1 MTATEEAPSGPAPPS
16 ISVWAPEHRR
26 LTTGLVLTITL
37 VAFESLAIS
46 TVMPD
51 VRDDLGQLDLY
62 GWVFSA
68 FFLGTLVGAVMAGR
82 AADRRGTAAP
92 FVLGLTLFAVG
103 ITIGGATP
111 SMLVLVLARVLQGL
125 GAGAIPAVAYTSVG
139 RAYPSS
145 VQPRVFAVFSTAW
158 VIPGMAGPAA
168 ASAISHALD
177 WRFVFWAIVPLI
189 AVALVM
195 TLPALRRPTPGRPP
209 PPVPTSTATGS
220 AGRWCSP
227 SGAGLVLAATTATS
241 APIAIG
247 LAVVGIPVAAR
258 AFLALVPEGTT
269 RLRPGLP
276 AAIAI
281 RGMVTFAFFGTDSFV
296 PLGLTDA
303 RGQSTF
309 VAGLALTTAVLG
321 WTTAA
326 WVQQHR
332 MHRDGPRRLV
342 ATGQAIG
349 AVGILG
355 AALLLHDPVP
365 VPWASPSGASPAS
378 AWDCRTRRSR
388 SPCSTPPS
396 RDPRAGRRRR
406 CSSATPSASPSAPA
420 SPAPSSASAS
430 RTGGPCPAPS
440 PSPSAAARPWRSRR
454 PSAPAGCRRGW
465 STGGEA
471 GGGAAGAGRRRRL
484 PPDPA
489 RALRVDEVEPAG
501 RAGRP
506 WPDEASARLA
516 RDACYDCHSNETE
529 WPAYSYVA
537 PMSWLVR
544 RDVDD
549 GRHELNFSDW
559 GDDAGEADDAVESLR
574 EGSMPPSQYELMH
587 PAARLTDDE
596 VDRLVAALEAMD
608 AAEDD

>member
-103 ITIGGATP
+103 ITIGGAAP

-195 TLPALRRPTPGRPP
+195 TLPALRQADARAAAPTAPDADGDR
-209 PPVPTSTATGS
+209 V
-220 AGRWCSP
+220 RWAVVLAV
-227 SGAGLVLAATTATS
+227 GAGLVLAATTATS
-241 APIAIG
+241 APVAIG
-247 LAVVGIPVAAR
+247 LAVVGVPVAAR

-309 VAGLALTTAVLG
+309 VAGLALTVAVLG

-342 ATGQAIG
+342 TVGQAIG

-365 VPWASPSGASPAS
+365 VPLGIAVWGLAGFGVGLSYAPLSVTMLNTAEPGSEGRASSSLQLCDTLGVALGTGFTGALVGFGESTGWPV
-378 AWDCRTRRSR
+378 SR
-388 SPCSTPPS
+388 SLTIAFGCCAAMAVVASF
-396 RDPRAGRRRR
+396 
-406 CSSATPSASPSAPA
+406 SA
-420 SPAPSSASAS
+420 
-430 RTGGPCPAPS
+430 
-440 PSPSAAARPWRSRR
+440 
-454 PSAPAGCRRGW
+454 
-465 STGGEA
+465 
-471 GGGAAGAGRRRRL
+471 RRL
-484 PPDPA
+484 P
-489 RALRVDEVEPAG
+489 V
-501 RAGRP
+501 
-506 WPDEASARLA
+506 RL
-516 RDACYDCHSNETE
+516 
-529 WPAYSYVA
+529 
-537 PMSWLVR
+537 
-544 RDVDD
+544 
-549 GRHELNFSDW
+549 
-559 GDDAGEADDAVESLR
+559 
-574 EGSMPPSQYELMH
+574 
-587 PAARLTDDE
+587 
-596 VDRLVAALEAMD
+596 VDRG
-608 AAEDD
+608 